1 MSGVAEDSGKLQSEA
16 RIFSRY
22 LVGQDPPDE
31 LIDRYQ
37 KASRALFTEPVDG
50 RDRAVVQF
58 VDRHPWS
65 LSFLDAASGLLR
77 PNGLLRGKILTMGA
91 ILETSPQLA
100 DEFLPRH
107 AHPVPLVLR
116 LGILG
121 LVAVANAVIG
131 SLLYAVAI
139 RYRP

>member
-1 MSGVAEDSGKLQSEA
+1 MSGDAQDSQQVRAEALV
-16 RIFSRY
+16 FSRY

-50 RDRAVVQF
+50 RDRAVVEF
-58 VDRHPWS
+58 VGRHPWS
-65 LSFLDAASGLLR
+65 LSFLDAASGLLK

-91 ILETSPQLA
+91 ILETSPDLA
-100 DEFLPRH
+100 DEFMPLD
-107 AHPVPLVLR
+107 AHPVVLVLR

-121 LVAVANAVIG
+121 LVAVANALLG